1 MGLLA
6 TIATSIRGT
15 YTSTNDLSAVA
26 QKFGDLLAPVIT
38 LESGT
43 GSGQADKLFMDERTL
58 AASATE
64 NLDLDGGLTDA
75 FGAALTFVTVKAI
88 MVVAKASNT
97 NDVVI
102 GGAASNGFVGP
113 FGGTTPTV
121 AVKPGGLALL
131 VAPKTGWAVTA
142 STGDILKMANSSSGT
157 GVDYSIVI
165 IGTSA

>member
-1 MGLLA
+1 MGLIA
-6 TIATSIRGT
+6 TIAASIRGT
-15 YTSTNDLSAVA
+15 YTSSNDLSAVS
-26 QKFGDLLAPVIT
+26 QKFGDAINAVIT

-43 GSGQADKLFMDERTL
+43 GSGQADKIFMDDRTL

-64 NLDLDGGLTDA
+64 NLDLAGSLTDA
-75 FGAALTFVTVKAI
+75 FGATITFATVKAI
-88 MVVAKASNT
+88 LVIAKAANT

-121 AVKPGGLALL
+121 SVKPGGLALM
-131 VAPKTGWAVTA
+131 VAPKTGWTVTA